1 MPISFNFFNQT
12 LYLSPLV
19 SISVTWHTNFDCPNT
34 LQAVLLYT
42 SHYATLYG
50 LLPFALP
57 LVQHFP
63 VPSVLKPPQSI
74 ILLVPV
80 SLDTLNSCPSLIVTN
95 YVSKA
100 YKQLVGPTRILYILN
115 LIFTD
120 RTDIDRRLWNNWN
133 EESFEFTK
141 TNFLLHTRW
150 IRWWFTNYNTTHHTG
165 HIQPIS
171 VCCRISAGEVIWHT
185 TAQKQFSKCRI
196 GEYLTIIQA
205 IHSFTTSFTDCS
217 EHNNFCN
224 WNNVYRWTHTQ
235 FPSTLSSFHHLCYTV
250 LTILFYDY
258 VKF

>member
-1 MPISFNFFNQT
+1 M
-12 LYLSPLV
+12 
-19 SISVTWHTNFDCPNT
+19 TWHTHFDCPNT

-42 SHYATLYG
+42 SHSATLYG

-63 VPSVLKPPQSI
+63 VPSVLKPLQSI

-95 YVSKA
+95 YVSNA
-100 YKQLVGPTRILYILN
+100 YKQLVGPTRILYILI

-133 EESFEFTK
+133 EESFELTK
-141 TNFLLHTRW
+141 TQISYYILAESEDEVLITTH
-150 IRWWFTNYNTTHHTG
+150 THHTG
-165 HIQPIS
+165 QIQPIS

-185 TAQKQFSKCRI
+185 TTQKQFSKCRI

-205 IHSFTTSFTDCS
+205 LHSLHYFIHWLF
-217 EHNNFCN
+217 
-224 WNNVYRWTHTQ
+224 RTQ
-235 FPSTLSSFHHLCYTV
+235 
-250 LTILFYDY
+250 
-258 VKF
+258 